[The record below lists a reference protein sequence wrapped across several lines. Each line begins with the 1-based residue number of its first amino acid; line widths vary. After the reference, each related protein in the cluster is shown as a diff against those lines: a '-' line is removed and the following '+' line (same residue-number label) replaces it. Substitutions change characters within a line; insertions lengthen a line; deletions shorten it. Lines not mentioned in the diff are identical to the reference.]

1 MGEEDIWAK
10 ALEEW
15 NNQDPT
21 WKQQNFR
28 EDFSRIAHY
37 GSADDRIFRK
47 KCLDSG
53 KLCELE

>member
-10 ALEEW
+10 ALEKW

-28 EDFSRIAHY
+28 EVFREE
-37 GSADDRIFRK
+37 GSADGESSRKNALLWQTLRI
-47 KCLDSG
+47 
-53 KLCELE
+53 E